1 MPSLCRGYIALALIY
16 HNCNYTSVA
25 AFGKFFL
32 SERAVPFS
40 SKIATASMPF
50 SHLCLTHSPYRAS
63 RAMPGCSFC
72 LSLPGLHG
80 FLPLYPPKPQRSLHN
95 LFLLPSPC
103 SLLFY
108 PPPCYFYQGAEVSAS
123 SSSQRLFSSS
133 AKSNSRHI
141 PCTHTQLPKPVR
153 SFCRATPS
161 PDTQSQQTWSHSDKP
176 RRLLSLTGNADTAAT
191 TSSIPPSVFP
201 SLPFSAFGPAAASPF
216 CRQPLSPAASAPGLQ
231 QLGARQGLNC
241 SRSCLEPL
249 CSRNRSSP
257 APSPSQAPPFAG
269 APATPSPLPLHFW
282 FKFPAPYHIT
292 K

>member
-1 MPSLCRGYIALALIY
+1 MSSLCRGYIALALIY

-123 SSSQRLFSSS
+123 SSSTEALLQLSQVKFQAHSLHPHSTPQASEGFLPSHPQPRHTVPANLVSFRQATS
-133 AKSNSRHI
+133 ALV
-141 PCTHTQLPKPVR
+141 THRK
-153 SFCRATPS
+153 C
-161 PDTQSQQTWSHSDKP
+161 
-176 RRLLSLTGNADTAAT
+176 
-191 TSSIPPSVFP
+191 
-201 SLPFSAFGPAAASPF
+201 
-216 CRQPLSPAASAPGLQ
+216 
-231 QLGARQGLNC
+231 
-241 SRSCLEPL
+241 
-249 CSRNRSSP
+249 
-257 APSPSQAPPFAG
+257 
-269 APATPSPLPLHFW
+269 
-282 FKFPAPYHIT
+282 
-292 K
+292 